1 MFHVNQSFMVW
12 FCVNTGM
19 VVSEKPEAAAPM
31 PPASYSSPP
40 TLLSFGDTQYK
51 MTASKTKIPE
61 QCSGVP
67 SLQQQLPSAQFG
79 QYSVAQTEPSTMSAT
94 GESMNV
100 TREQQIIS
108 TCNCSS

>member
-19 VVSEKPEAAAPM
+19 VVSEKPEATAPM

-40 TLLSFGDTQYK
+40 TLLSFGDAQYK

-61 QCSGVP
+61 QCSWVP
-67 SLQQQLPSAQFG
+67 SLQQQLPFG
-79 QYSVAQTEPSTMSAT
+79 QYSVAQAEPSTMSAT